1 MTKRVKKQRNNT
13 KKNKLK
19 GGGCGC
25 GLTGGKRKNKKS
37 KINKNKRK
45 VKGGSQHLES
55 LPIRYY
61 YPLND
66 HSSNL
71 SESYGIESTTGKIT
85 GGKNGYGAKLTNI
98 FSKTFTVESVDR
110 KAKLIYKQTWRDNM
124 TI

>member
-1 MTKRVKKQRNNT
+1 MGRLTKRVRNQRNNT
-13 KKNKLK
+13 KKNKIK

-37 KINKNKRK
+37 KTNKNKRK

-71 SESYGIESTTGKIT
+71 RNHMELSLRQEKLLVVKASKIKT
-85 GGKNGYGAKLTNI
+85 INI
-98 FSKTFTVESVDR
+98 CKCTKINQE
-110 KAKLIYKQTWRDNM
+110 KQKFFLYF
-124 TI
+124 I